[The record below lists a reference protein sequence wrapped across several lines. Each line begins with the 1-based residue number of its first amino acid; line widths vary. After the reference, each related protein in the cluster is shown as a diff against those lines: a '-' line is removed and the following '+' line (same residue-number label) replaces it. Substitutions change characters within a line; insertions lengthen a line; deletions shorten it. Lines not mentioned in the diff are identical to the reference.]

1 MLPRLPTRV
10 YETLAPVVTPI
21 MGRPGWTA
29 ALGEGLAAA
38 LPRETLTHREKA
50 LLRNGAASVND
61 ALKRLKAPP
70 RWADACVLV
79 ASENDAVLPSVRE
92 ARRLPDDVLVRAPAC
107 PQPRRVASPARVR
120 VAALRHEPRAS
131 LSAVGTSL
139 RTIWLNLTPDGSVPT
154 LLWT

>member
-1 MLPRLPTRV
+1 MCNSASSYARAPVSRITGLLPRLPTRV

-38 LPRETLTHREKA
+38 LPRETLTHRERA

-70 RWADACVLV
+70 RWAEACVLV
-79 ASENDAVLPSVRE
+79 CA
-92 ARRLPDDVLVRAPAC
+92 
-107 PQPRRVASPARVR
+107 
-120 VAALRHEPRAS
+120 
-131 LSAVGTSL
+131 
-139 RTIWLNLTPDGSVPT
+139 
-154 LLWT
+154 